1 MLPLC
6 LELVPVCASQ
16 HPASPGP
23 RPCARPF
30 VSLWISGIIYF
41 SKNTQPSSYIT
52 LTLSSLLLGLAGSIS
67 MTCSGLNEVGCR
79 RKSYSV

>member
-41 SKNTQPSSYIT
+41 SLKHSTILLYHVNIVKPFAWPGRQHFHDLQWTQ
-52 LTLSSLLLGLAGSIS
+52 
-67 MTCSGLNEVGCR
+67 
-79 RKSYSV
+79 